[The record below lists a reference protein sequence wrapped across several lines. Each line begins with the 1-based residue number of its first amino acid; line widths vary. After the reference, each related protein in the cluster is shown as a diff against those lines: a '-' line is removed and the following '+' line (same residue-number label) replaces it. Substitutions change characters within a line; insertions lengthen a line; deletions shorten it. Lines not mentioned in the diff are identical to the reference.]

1 MPLVLRT
8 DPNTPRADMFID
20 HSPLLKLTTVGFRL
34 NPAHIT
40 PVPVAR
46 AIESAASDI
55 SDIQLT
61 PVYHKDGK

>member
-1 MPLVLRT
+1 
-8 DPNTPRADMFID
+8 MFID